1 MSVYVEKSRNSIEFA
16 ISDFLNAMK
25 EDYLGW
31 GNSLDRE
38 PNDPIRDKMYVEYC
52 ENLTYSKGSKYI
64 KVFAK
69 KGGVKAFIVNTDKD
83 KKFKKG
89 DILKP
94 AGWAAPARN
103 KPRGNVFEM
112 LEGKGTGWVKWTGPQ
127 YLI

>member
-1 MSVYVEKSRNSIEFA
+1 MSVYVKKGRNSIEFA

-25 EDYLGW
+25 KDYYGW
-31 GNSLDRE
+31 GNRLDDTLT
-38 PNDPIRDKMYVEYC
+38 NDPIREKMYVEFC
-52 ENLTYSKGSKYI
+52 ENHTYSKGSKYI

-69 KGGVKAFIVNTDKD
+69 KGGVKAFIVNTESD

-103 KPRGNVFEM
+103 FARGNILDGGYEIR
-112 LEGKGTGWVKWTGPQ
+112 WTGA
-127 YLI
+127 